1 MSHET
6 AEHDVFISY
15 NRQDSA
21 AVESVARA
29 LRERGLSVYLDRWYL
44 APGQPWRPALEDA
57 LRSCRSVAVLI
68 GPHEMGEWQKREFY
82 VADDRHHSDP
92 RVPVIPVLLAGASDP
107 PLGFLRGYSWVDLR
121 EDGADLEVLIAGIQ
135 GRPPGPDLPPLP
147 HAICPYRG
155 LRYFREEDADFFFG
169 REAFA
174 ERLLEA
180 VANRHLVAVAGASG
194 SGKSSVVRAG
204 LVPRL
209 RRGSHDRVWG
219 IATVFPRERPLHSL
233 AAALLPRLEP
243 EMSGVERLL
252 EVNKLADH
260 LSDGSVGLRD
270 VIARVLEGQPGT
282 DSFLLV
288 VDQWEELYTLCRDDA
303 TRKRFIDTVLAAAG
317 EGPLTVVITL
327 RGDFYGEALSYRPLA
342 DRLQDSVLN
351 LGPMTRPEM
360 ERAVVEPA
368 RKVGLAF
375 EDGLIDRIL
384 DAVEEQPGSL
394 PLLEFVLTELWEHQ
408 RGRLLVNRAYDEMG
422 ELQGAIARRADDI
435 YDSATPEEQE
445 LLHRVFKELV
455 RPGDLSADTRR
466 RATFAEIGEQAMP
479 IIQRMVDARLLVSG
493 HDRATG
499 EDTVEVAHE
508 ALIRHWERLRR
519 WLESDRDFLVWRD
532 RLRQTRDLWRQLN
545 RDRGGLL
552 RGTALANARRWRAE
566 RSGDLSAKDLEF
578 IDESARAELRW
589 RWRRR
594 LGIAAVSVALITLPL
609 MVWRYVENRSEERA
623 VRAVGLLNEVNRLF
637 DTNPLLGA
645 LLITELPR
653 DFEPPGGLVTARRFL
668 DDVTLPSAELRHD
681 APINFASFSPDGS
694 RIVTG
699 SDDGQV
705 RIWLSSGRGDPIVL
719 RHGSAVRRAAFDA
732 TGGRLVTALAD
743 GSAWIWSL
751 DDQRST
757 TLRGEGGGLR
767 AVAFSPEGS
776 LVAAAS
782 EGHAVRLWELDGA
795 GGPRDLLGHGG
806 VVVDVAFSP
815 DGSRLV
821 SASLDGTARIW
832 DLSGGGAPLV
842 LSHDEAVLGASF
854 SPDGS
859 RVLTRSY
866 DGARIWD
873 SENGQLIARPAA
885 GSEAWG
891 AEYSPDGSRVIIAS
905 GNGSAT
911 LWTAATPDTAVTF
924 DVGEDRLNDAAFSPD
939 GSRIAFAGQ
948 DGTAFLLC
956 ALDSCPRRAL
966 RGHSDAIHS
975 VEFSRDGALLLTRS
989 ADNTVRVWRVSEPS
1003 EPVTLRASAARILSA
1018 AADPDIAS
1026 VIGGLDDGRV
1036 LTWSSDPS
1044 GKLVLAGG
1052 AAPAEPET
1060 FAADTAS
1067 IIDVNFSPDGSRAV
1081 TASTDGGVKVWNTAG
1096 WTLDDSLTGHGDKV
1110 AQTAFSPDGSLLL
1123 TASADGTARIWKPG
1137 TGAPPIV
1144 LRGHRATV
1152 SGASFSEDGSRVLT
1166 HSRDGTA
1173 RVWNIA
1179 DPAESIV
1186 LPVESAVLSSSFGA
1200 HGAMVV
1206 TASEDTSVRLWR
1218 LDDPGSPVP
1227 LQYDHLVGIA
1237 VYSPDG
1243 SRLATGAADGTVRVW
1258 EGSGRSEPLILPG
1271 HAGKVTAL
1279 AFSRDGSRL
1288 LTASTDSTARLWRVD
1303 GKGEPVVLRGHEGPV
1318 FQAFLAADGARA
1330 ATVTAGTIRI
1340 WRLSWPQL
1348 LNQLRSETSA
1358 CLTPADRQRYL
1369 RETETAARE
1378 AYKSCEREE
1387 GRTLLTPPT
1396 SPTTSQPQEIAG

>member
-1 MSHET
+1 MPHEA

-29 LRERGLSVYLDRWYL
+29 LRARGLSVYLDRWYL
-44 APGQPWRPALEDA
+44 APGQPWRPALEGA
-57 LRSCRSVAVLI
+57 LRSCRSVAVFI

-92 RVPVIPVLLAGASDP
+92 RVPVIPVLLPGASDP

-121 EDGADLEVLIAGIQ
+121 ENGADLEALIAGIQ
-135 GRPPGPDLPPLP
+135 GRSPGPDDRVERG
-147 HAICPYRG
+147 ICPYRG

-174 ERLLEA
+174 ERLIEALER
-180 VANRHLVAVAGASG
+180 RHLVAVAGASG

-209 RRGSHDRVWG
+209 RRGTHERVWG
-219 IATVFPRERPLHSL
+219 ITTVFPRERPLHSL

-243 EMSGVERLL
+243 EMSRVDRLV

-260 LSDGSVGLRD
+260 FSDGSVQLRD
-270 VIARVLEGQPGT
+270 VIARVLERQPGT
-282 DSFLLV
+282 DSFLVV

-303 TRKRFIDTVLAAAG
+303 GRKRFIDTVLDATD

-435 YDSATPEEQE
+435 YESASPEEQE

-466 RATFAEIGEQAMP
+466 RATFAEIGERARP
-479 IIQRMVDARLLVSG
+479 IIQRMADARLLVTG

-532 RLRQTRDLWRQLN
+532 RLRQTSDLWRQLN

-552 RGTALANARRWRAE
+552 RGSALANARHWRAE
-566 RSGDLSAKDLEF
+566 RAADLSAKDLEF

-594 LGIAAVSVALITLPL
+594 LGIAAVSVALIALPL
-609 MVWRYVENRSEERA
+609 MVWRFIENRLAERE
-623 VRAVGLLNEVNRLF
+623 VRAVGLLNEANRLF

-645 LLITELPR
+645 LLITELPS

-668 DDVTLPSAELRHD
+668 DDVILPSAELRHD
-681 APINFASFSPDGS
+681 ERINFASFSPDGS
-694 RIVTG
+694 QVVTG
-699 SDDGQV
+699 SDDGRV
-705 RIWLSSGRGDPIVL
+705 RLWPSSGRGVPIVL
-719 RHGSAVRRAAFDA
+719 THTSAVRRATFDA

-757 TLRGEGGGLR
+757 TLSGGGGGLR
-767 AVAFSPEGS
+767 AAAFSPEGS

-782 EGHAVRLWELDGA
+782 EGHRVRLWELDSA
-795 GGPRDLLGHGG
+795 GGPRDLVGHGG
-806 VVVDVAFSP
+806 AVVDVAFSP

-832 DLSGGGAPLV
+832 DLSGASAPLV
-842 LSHDEAVLGASF
+842 LSQDEVVLGASF

-866 DGARIWD
+866 DGVRIWD
-873 SENGQLIARPAA
+873 SENGRLIAQPAA

-891 AEYSPDGSRVIIAS
+891 AEYSPDGSHVIVAS
-905 GNGSAT
+905 GNGEAT
-911 LWTAATPDTAVTF
+911 LWTAARPDTAVTF
-924 DVGEDRLNDAAFSPD
+924 DVGEGRLNDAAFSPD
-939 GSRIAFAGQ
+939 GSRIALAGQ
-948 DGTAFLLC
+948 DGTAWLLC
-956 ALDSCPRRAL
+956 PLDSCPPRAL

-975 VEFSRDGALLLTRS
+975 VEFSRDGTLLLTRS
-989 ADNTVRVWRVSEPS
+989 ADNTVRVWRVSQAS
-1003 EPVTLRASAARILSA
+1003 EPVTLQARSARILSA
-1018 AADPDIAS
+1018 AADPDISS
-1026 VIGGLDDGRV
+1026 VLGGLSDGRV
-1036 LTWSSDPS
+1036 LTWTSDPTE
-1044 GKLVLAGG
+1044 KVVLAGG
-1052 AAPAEPET
+1052 SEPAEPES
-1060 FAADTAS
+1060 FPADAGS

-1081 TASTDGGVKVWNTAG
+1081 TASADGVVKVWNAAS
-1096 WTLDDSLTGHGDKV
+1096 WALEDSLTGHGDKV
-1110 AQTAFSPDGSLLL
+1110 AKTAFSPDGSLLL

-1137 TGAPPIV
+1137 TGASPII

-1173 RVWNIA
+1173 RVWNVA
-1179 DPAESIV
+1179 DPAETVV
-1186 LPVESAVLSSSFGA
+1186 LPVESPVLSSSFGA
-1200 HGAMVV
+1200 RGATVV

-1237 VYSPDG
+1237 VYSRDG

-1258 EGSGRSEPLILPG
+1258 EGSGRNEPLILPG

-1279 AFSRDGSRL
+1279 AFSGDATRL

-1318 FQAFLAADGARA
+1318 FQAFLAADGSRA

-1340 WRLSWPQL
+1340 WRLGWPQL
-1348 LNQLRSETSA
+1348 LRQLRSETSA
-1358 CLTPADRQRYL
+1358 CLRPADRQRYL
-1369 RETETAARE
+1369 RETEAEARE
-1378 AYKSCEREE
+1378 AYALCEHEE
-1387 GRTLLTPPT
+1387 GRARPA
-1396 SPTTSQPQEIAG
+1396 SPTPSSSPKPQEIAG